1 MVSLQQLQPVTVATR
16 EAPTPRISIS
26 VTHRQAQLLQTAA
39 ATTPGVSA
47 ISEIVRRAVDLYF
60 EKHGSPIPQ

>member
-1 MVSLQQLQPVTVATR
+1 MVMATR

-26 VTHRQAQLLQTAA
+26 VTHRQAQLLHHAA
-39 ATTPGVSA
+39 TTTPGVSA

-60 EKHGSPIPQ
+60 EKHGSPLPQ